1 MIRSIRFLALML
13 ILSSTF
19 AFGAVGSAHAQPRTY
34 QYYSGE
40 GGEIRGYVLGVDRE
54 PFDWAAVHARNTQ
67 HTFQAFSGMSGF
79 YEMRVPP
86 GTYNVT
92 VDVPGYQALVT
103 NTTVADSSRNMIFY
117 LNGMNV
123 IVLNGSS
130 IIVNFYLQQPQT
142 PVPEFQPPLVMML
155 VIGSIAVV
163 LQLKR
168 LKK

>member
-1 MIRSIRFLALML
+1 ML
-13 ILSSTF
+13 ILASTF

-54 PFDWAAVHARNTQ
+54 PLDWAAVHARNTQ

-79 YEMRVPP
+79 YEMRIPP

-103 NTTVADSSRNMIFY
+103 NTTLADSQERNMIFY

-123 IVLNGSS
+123 TVSDGSTNV
-130 IIVNFYLQQPQT
+130 VNFYLELPQT
-142 PVPEFQPPLVMML
+142 PVPEFQPPLALML
-155 VIGSIAVV
+155 VIGSITVV